1 MKVVALVPI
10 KLHSE
15 RVKDKNK
22 RLLGKHPLAYYVP
35 DTLSKVKGIDK
46 IYIYCSDEEV
56 KKFVPSSSTFLRREA
71 WLDGNTV
78 KGKDIYTA
86 FINEIDADIYILAHT
101 TSPFLKVETIQT
113 ALDKVLSGEYD
124 SAFSAK
130 KIQTFVWY
138 KGQTLNYDLNDVPR
152 TQDIEPIYY
161 ETSSF
166 FIFRKEIFTKH
177 GRRIGFKPYI
187 QEVDNIESVD
197 IDEPDDFAFASL
209 LMKEKEKNE

>member
-1 MKVVALVPI
+1 M
-10 KLHSE
+10 
-15 RVKDKNK
+15 
-22 RLLGKHPLAYYVP
+22 
-35 DTLSKVKGIDK
+35 
-46 IYIYCSDEEV
+46 
-56 KKFVPSSSTFLRREA
+56 
-71 WLDGNTV
+71 
-78 KGKDIYTA
+78 
-86 FINEIDADIYILAHT
+86 
-101 TSPFLKVETIQT
+101 
-113 ALDKVLSGEYD
+113 
-124 SAFSAK
+124 
-130 KIQTFVWY
+130 
-138 KGQTLNYDLNDVPR
+138 NDVPR